1 MHQLPEKDTAS
12 RAIVATMKADEA
24 RHAQEA
30 LAAGA
35 AELPAPIKGLMK
47 LAAKVMTSVAHRV

>member
-1 MHQLPEKDTAS
+1 
-12 RAIVATMKADEA
+12 MKADEA

-47 LAAKVMTSVAHRV
+47 LASKVMTGVAHRV